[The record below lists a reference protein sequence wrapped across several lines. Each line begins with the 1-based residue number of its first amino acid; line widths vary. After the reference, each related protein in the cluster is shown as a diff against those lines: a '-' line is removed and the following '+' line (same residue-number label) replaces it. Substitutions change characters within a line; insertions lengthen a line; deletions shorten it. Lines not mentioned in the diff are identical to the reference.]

1 MTVIATGF
9 DGARDLGCRVAAALR
24 PARAPRE
31 PARTPARPAATP
43 DAARP
48 PALDAEERKEFEIS
62 DDALEIPDFLK
73 ER

>member
-1 MTVIATGF
+1 M
-9 DGARDLGCRVAAALR
+9 R
-24 PARAPRE
+24 PRPRASSRRRASADASTPRE

-43 DAARP
+43 DSRRL

-62 DDALEIPDFLK
+62 DDALDIPDFLK